1 MLLVHFVN
9 KFCFILGIQEERS
22 FDFLLDHRDRFVAL
36 FDLVIVDQREP
47 LGQRLGSETEPVVGI
62 RDLIKFVLKLFIDI
76 SLVFVRNMDVIQ
88 ILP

>member
-9 KFCFILGIQEERS
+9 KFCLILGIQEERS

-47 LGQRLGSETEPVVGI
+47 LGQRLGSETKPVVSI
-62 RDLIKFVLKLFIDI
+62 RDLIEFVLKLFIDI
-76 SLVFVRNMDVIQ
+76 GLVFVRDLDIV
-88 ILP
+88 